1 MPTDDIGF
9 RIRMLSN
16 LINRRINQMIAEEE
30 TSLTAHQ
37 SWILDYLTLHK
48 DQEIMQRDI
57 EKNFSIRRSTASH
70 MLQLMEKNG
79 YISRV
84 PVPKDARM
92 KKLVITEKGM
102 EAQVRM
108 NDRIRRFENMLQ
120 SDMPT
125 QELEY
130 LKLLL
135 KKLEN
140 NIL

>member
-1 MPTDDIGF
+1 
-9 RIRMLSN
+9 
-16 LINRRINQMIAEEE
+16 
-30 TSLTAHQ
+30 
-37 SWILDYLTLHK
+37 
-48 DQEIMQRDI
+48 
-57 EKNFSIRRSTASH
+57 